1 MDDGADCN
9 TENEDW
15 FYSFQSIGAEA
26 ECDNA
31 VKSCR
36 RHLCECDKQ
45 FALGIGI
52 NSTNIEILQLLLIMN
67 KKIQEF
73 YFSDFS
79 VNNFLLE

>member
-52 NSTNIEILQLLLIMN
+52 NSNNIEILKLLMIMD
-67 KKIQEF
+67 KKNTILF
-73 YFSDFS
+73 FRF
-79 VNNFLLE
+79 FL